1 MQSPFSFGK
10 GHKGMTEKEKR
21 CWLSPSQVQ
30 GERREQ
36 MRSETPTLAVFCEQE
51 EYEATV
57 LTDHKAQYEPKANHD
72 LSRTEDKRLSRLF
85 LQEVDPI

>member
-1 MQSPFSFGK
+1 
-10 GHKGMTEKEKR
+10 
-21 CWLSPSQVQ
+21 
-30 GERREQ
+30 